1 MEINPLGKESVSCK
15 TLWIGLKTR
24 SSIGEAVRL
33 MDEQRSGLELRN
45 RSSNVVSFAQYRREH
60 PQHVHRPTDKPTKP
74 AA

>member
-1 MEINPLGKESVSCK
+1 MQDPLDRFKDQVFY
-15 TLWIGLKTR
+15 R
-24 SSIGEAVRL
+24 EAVRL
-33 MDEQRSGLELRN
+33 RDEQRSRMELRN